1 MSELSELDSIR
12 RQRGYGRVF
21 PVPFEASYRATKRR
35 NYRLSR
41 SLLFAILGF
50 MLALVP
56 GFLAIFRISEAILW
70 PLRIGGI
77 ALAALLFATAWVTY
91 YRRDRI
97 LLVQVLQSVSIVVA
111 GLAPV
116 LLRGL
121 ALAGLMSFP
130 IELVCSVLLSIAL
143 FGGFGWKRIAI
154 GLSTCF
160 VLTAW
165 LQYSMTELRPETW
178 MQLYSLAVLTPIA
191 VGGVYINEYI
201 SRIAWVASAHAAA
214 MARTDPLTGL
224 STRAEFNQ
232 AFLSRLAQAKRDKRL
247 VALMLLDID
256 HFKQVN
262 DGHGHLF
269 GDEVLRVVGSLILAE
284 VARRPLDL
292 RVRYGGEEIAVLWYD
307 IELASLPMVCERL
320 LRSIRSLELIDP
332 VSGERVPITASAG
345 VTWVEPG
352 SLAEPIA
359 VLQRA
364 DDLLY
369 KAKRE
374 GRDRYILS
382 SFTE

>member
-1 MSELSELDSIR
+1 
-12 RQRGYGRVF
+12 
-21 PVPFEASYRATKRR
+21 
-35 NYRLSR
+35 
-41 SLLFAILGF
+41 
-50 MLALVP
+50 
-56 GFLAIFRISEAILW
+56 
-70 PLRIGGI
+70 
-77 ALAALLFATAWVTY
+77 
-91 YRRDRI
+91 
-97 LLVQVLQSVSIVVA
+97 VLI
-111 GLAPV
+111 
-116 LLRGL
+116 
-121 ALAGLMSFP
+121 
-130 IELVCSVLLSIAL
+130 SIAL
-143 FGGFGWKRIAI
+143 FGGFGWKRIAT

-160 VLTAW
+160 ALTAW
-165 LQYSMTELRPETW
+165 LQYAMAEPGSETW
-178 MQLYSLAVLTPIA
+178 MQLYSLGVLTLIA
-191 VGGVYINEYI
+191 VGGVYVNEYI
-201 SRIAWVASAHAAA
+201 SRVAWVASAHAAA

-232 AFLSRLAQAKRDKRL
+232 AFLSRLAQARRDRRL

-269 GDEVLRVVGSLILAE
+269 GDEVLRAVGALILSE

-332 VSGERVPITASAG
+332 VSGERVPISASAG

-352 SLAEPIA
+352 STAEPIA

-364 DDLLY
+364 DELLY

-374 GRDRYILS
+374 GRDRYILGA
-382 SFTE
+382 FAE

>member
-1 MSELSELDSIR
+1 
-12 RQRGYGRVF
+12 
-21 PVPFEASYRATKRR
+21 
-35 NYRLSR
+35 
-41 SLLFAILGF
+41 
-50 MLALVP
+50 MLALTP
-56 GFLAIFRISEAILW
+56 GFLPIFRVAEADAW
-70 PLRIGGI
+70 PLRTGGF
-77 ALAALLFATAWVTY
+77 ALAVLLFMTAWMTY
-91 YRRDRI
+91 FRRDRVV
-97 LLVQVLQSVSIVVA
+97 LVQVLQSVSIVAA

-116 LLRGL
+116 LLRGI
-121 ALAGLMSFP
+121 ALAGQMSFP
-130 IELVCSVLLSIAL
+130 VELVSSVLLSIAL

-160 VLTAW
+160 VLTAG
-165 LQYSMTELRPETW
+165 LEYAMAKPGTETW
-178 MQLYSLAVLTPIA
+178 MQLYSLAVLMLIA
-191 VGGVYINEYI
+191 VGGVYMNEYI
-201 SRIAWVASAHAAA
+201 SRVAWVASAHAAA

-232 AFLSRLAQAKRDKRL
+232 AFLSRLAQGKRDRRL

-269 GDEVLRVVGSLILAE
+269 GDEVLRHVGALILAE

-307 IELASLPMVCERL
+307 IELASLPTVCERL

-332 VSGERVPITASAG
+332 VSGERVPISASAG

-352 SLAEPIA
+352 STAEPIA

-364 DDLLY
+364 DELLY

-374 GRDRYILS
+374 GRDRYILGA
-382 SFTE
+382 FAE

>member
-1 MSELSELDSIR
+1 MSELSELEAIR

-21 PVPFEASYRATKRR
+21 SLPLESSYRATKRR
-35 NYRLSR
+35 DYRLSR
-41 SLLFAILGF
+41 SLLFAILGL
-50 MLALVP
+50 MLALMP
-56 GFLAIFRISEAILW
+56 GFCPVFRVNDPVLW
-70 PLRIGGI
+70 PLRLGGF
-77 ALAALLFATAWVTY
+77 ALAALLFVTAWATY

-97 LLVQVLQSVSIVVA
+97 MLVQVLQSASIVAA

-121 ALAGLMSFP
+121 ALAGQMSFP
-130 IELVCSVLLSIAL
+130 MELVSSVLLSIAL
-143 FGGFGWKRIAI
+143 FGGFGWKRIAT

-160 VLTAW
+160 LLTAW
-165 LQYSMTELRPETW
+165 LQYAMTEPGSETG
-178 MQLYSLAVLTPIA
+178 MQLYALAVLTLIA
-191 VGGVYINEYI
+191 VGGVYMNEYI

-232 AFLSRLAQAKRDKRL
+232 AFLSRLAQARRDKRL

-269 GDEVLRVVGSLILAE
+269 GDEVLRAVGGLILAE

-320 LRSIRSLELIDP
+320 LRSIRSLDLIDP
-332 VSGERVPITASAG
+332 VSGERVPISASAG

-352 SLAEPIA
+352 SAVEPIA

-364 DDLLY
+364 DELLY

-374 GRDRYILS
+374 GRDRYILGP
-382 SFTE
+382 FTE

>member
-1 MSELSELDSIR
+1 MSELSELEAIR

-21 PVPFEASYRATKRR
+21 SLPLESSYRATKRR
-35 NYRLSR
+35 DYRLSR
-41 SLLFAILGF
+41 SLLFAILGL
-50 MLALVP
+50 MLALMP
-56 GFLAIFRISEAILW
+56 GFCPVFRVNDPVLW
-70 PLRIGGI
+70 PMRLGGF
-77 ALAALLFATAWVTY
+77 ALAALLFVTAWATY

-97 LLVQVLQSVSIVVA
+97 MLVQVLQSASIVAA

-121 ALAGLMSFP
+121 ALAGQMSFP
-130 IELVCSVLLSIAL
+130 MELVSSVLLSIAL
-143 FGGFGWKRIAI
+143 FGGFGWKRIAT

-160 VLTAW
+160 LLTAW
-165 LQYSMTELRPETW
+165 LQYAMTEPGSETG
-178 MQLYSLAVLTPIA
+178 MQLYALAVLTLIA
-191 VGGVYINEYI
+191 VGGVYMNEYI

-232 AFLSRLAQAKRDKRL
+232 AFLSRLAQARRDKRL

-269 GDEVLRVVGSLILAE
+269 GDEVLRAVGGLILAE

-320 LRSIRSLELIDP
+320 LRSIRSLDLIDP
-332 VSGERVPITASAG
+332 VSGERVPISASAG

-352 SLAEPIA
+352 SAVEPIA

-364 DDLLY
+364 DELLY

-374 GRDRYILS
+374 GRDRYILGP
-382 SFTE
+382 FTE

>member
-1 MSELSELDSIR
+1 MSELSELEAIR

-21 PVPFEASYRATKRR
+21 SLPLESSYRATKRR
-35 NYRLSR
+35 DYRLSR
-41 SLLFAILGF
+41 SLLFAILGL
-50 MLALVP
+50 MLALMP
-56 GFLAIFRISEAILW
+56 GFCPVFRVNDPVLW
-70 PLRIGGI
+70 PLRLGGF
-77 ALAALLFATAWVTY
+77 ALAALLFVTAWATY

-97 LLVQVLQSVSIVVA
+97 MLVQVLQSASIVAA

-121 ALAGLMSFP
+121 ALAGQMSFP
-130 IELVCSVLLSIAL
+130 MELVSSVLLSIAL
-143 FGGFGWKRIAI
+143 FGGFGWKRIAT

-160 VLTAW
+160 LLTAW
-165 LQYSMTELRPETW
+165 LQYAMTETGSETG
-178 MQLYSLAVLTPIA
+178 MQLYALAVLTLIA
-191 VGGVYINEYI
+191 VGGVYMNEYI

-232 AFLSRLAQAKRDKRL
+232 AFLSRLAQARRDKRL

-269 GDEVLRVVGSLILAE
+269 GDEVLRAVGGLILAE

-320 LRSIRSLELIDP
+320 LRSIRSLDLIDP
-332 VSGERVPITASAG
+332 VSGERVPISASAG

-352 SLAEPIA
+352 SAVEPIA

-364 DDLLY
+364 DELLY

-374 GRDRYILS
+374 GRDRYILGP
-382 SFTE
+382 FTE